1 MNEIRDKK
9 QLKGQAELLGA
20 IAKITREYYDKLSKV
35 IRERKNS
42 YNLKYWDDF
51 IRSSSFKN
59 I

>member
-35 IRERKNS
+35 IR
-42 YNLKYWDDF
+42 
-51 IRSSSFKN
+51 
-59 I
+59 